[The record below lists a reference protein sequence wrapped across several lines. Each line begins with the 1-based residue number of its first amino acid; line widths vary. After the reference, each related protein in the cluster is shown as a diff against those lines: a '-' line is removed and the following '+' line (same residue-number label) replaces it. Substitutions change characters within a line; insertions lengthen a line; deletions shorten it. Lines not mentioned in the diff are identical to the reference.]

1 MLSLNRG
8 LVRSRN
14 IISVLPA
21 GLREVIFLIN
31 SLSDMHHEFINWLL
45 VLKFEHWA
53 VFHQT
58 IGEVVLCLDLLE
70 VVYVIYSTLEV

>member
-1 MLSLNRG
+1 
-8 LVRSRN
+8 
-14 IISVLPA
+14 
-21 GLREVIFLIN
+21 
-31 SLSDMHHEFINWLL
+31 MHHEFLYWLL

-70 VVYVIYSTLEV
+70 VVHVIYSTLEVREMEVAWDLQVFLRQFFYVIAHQ